1 MSESDLGKIG
11 ETTSYEAIVRQH
23 EQTIS
28 NSLTIDSTNNAI
40 SAGVVTIG
48 TSATVTVSGT
58 WVIV

>member
-11 ETTSYEAIVRQH
+11 ENTSYEAVVRQH

-28 NSLTIDSTNNAI
+28 NSLTIDSTNNAM

-48 TSATVTVSGT
+48 TNAVVKVEGT